1 MLKADKL
8 RFANLASP
16 DEAVR
21 VAAATELQ
29 EKRSKYFEENPVEW
43 PHNLDV
49 EEGWVRAYRETKSEV
64 ARHWITRA
72 LVHSGLQSPDTA
84 AVLVDALRPD
94 HPFLPE
100 LFTHTAAL
108 SHLVPGGKERVLAL
122 HTHPNDRVRYLLA
135 SMLYGWQLGKRLDYA
150 SDAPVVR
157 KLLTDSYST
166 ARNYAAMAAKGWGKL
181 EPEDRAALHRLL
193 EISSTDNAA
202 HYARELLAMYP

>member
-21 VAAATELQ
+21 IAAATELQ
-29 EKRSKYFEENPVEW
+29 EKRSKYFDENPVELR
-43 PHNLDV
+43 HDLEL
-49 EEGWVRAYRETKSEV
+49 EERWVRAYRETKSEA
-64 ARHWITRA
+64 ARNWITRA
-72 LVHSGLQSPDTA
+72 LVQSGSQSPDTA
-84 AVLVDALRPD
+84 AVLVDALRPG
-94 HPFLPE
+94 HPFLPAI
-100 LFTHTAAL
+100 FTLTAAL
-108 SHLVPGGKERVLAL
+108 SHLVPGGKERVMAL
-122 HTHPNDRVRYLLA
+122 HTHPSDTVRSLLA
-135 SMLYGWQLGKRLDYA
+135 STLYGWQLLRRLDYA

>member
-1 MLKADKL
+1 MLKADKM

-29 EKRSKYFEENPVEW
+29 EKRSKYFAENPVEF
-43 PHNLDV
+43 NLQL

-72 LVHSGLQSPDTA
+72 LVQSMSQSPDTA
-84 AVLVDALRPD
+84 AVLVDALRPE

-100 LFTHTAAL
+100 IFTHTAAL
-108 SHLVPGGKERVLAL
+108 SHLVAGGKERVMAL
-122 HTHPNDRVRYLLA
+122 HTHPNDRIRYLLA

-166 ARNYAAMAAKGWGKL
+166 ARNYAAMTAKGWAKL

-193 EISSTDNAA
+193 EIDSTDNAA
-202 HYARELLAMYP
+202 HYARELLAMYPK